1 MATGEQHPDEPT
13 PAAPAPATDEARPG
27 SSAAPEG
34 RAEEAALTARAGDTL
49 VVQRADGSIHEPNGD
64 GEPTMTFAETMH
76 ASRHHEHPG
85 DIEPPQRIALPP
97 VITLLLGIAGGVVA
111 IAGMRQ
117 VSSIVAPTFLAV
129 TLLIAVYP
137 LHKALRRVVPGALS
151 ALVLVILLYGIL
163 ASLVAGIALAA
174 AQFATELAKPTYS
187 DTYSGLVDDAIDLL
201 AGFGITQDQI
211 IDGLNS
217 FDLTSLSGVASGA
230 VDALTGT
237 TSLLLFLLT
246 VIIFLAMDAGGFPRR
261 IDAIHRSRP
270 DVADALVDFG
280 TRVRKYW
287 IVSTIFGIIVAVID
301 YVALLALG
309 VPLAATFG
317 LLAFIT
323 NYIPNVGFVL
333 GLVPPAFIA
342 LLDGGLS
349 TMLWVI
355 GIYCVANFVIQSILQ
370 PKFTGDAVGINA
382 TTAFLSLVFWA
393 FVFGALGALLAIPF
407 TLLVKSL
414 LIDRDP
420 RSRWINQFIASAP
433 DDSSSAQPV

>member
-13 PAAPAPATDEARPG
+13 PDAPAPAADDGRPG

-34 RAEEAALTARAGDTL
+34 RADEAALTARAGDTL

-64 GEPTMTFAETMH
+64 GEPTMTLAETMH

-85 DIEPPQRIALPP
+85 DLEPPQRIALPP

-137 LHKALRRVVPGALS
+137 LHKALRRVVPSALS

-187 DTYSGLVDDAIDLL
+187 DTYSDLVDGAIDLL
-201 AGFGITQDQI
+201 AGFGVTQDQI

-217 FDLTSLSGVASGA
+217 FDLTSLSGVASSA

>member
-1 MATGEQHPDEPT
+1 
-13 PAAPAPATDEARPG
+13 
-27 SSAAPEG
+27 
-34 RAEEAALTARAGDTL
+34 
-49 VVQRADGSIHEPNGD
+49 
-64 GEPTMTFAETMH
+64 MH

-85 DIEPPQRIALPP
+85 DLEPPQRIALPP

-137 LHKALRRVVPGALS
+137 LHKALRRVVPSALS

-187 DTYSGLVDDAIDLL
+187 DTYSDLVDGAIDLL
-201 AGFGITQDQI
+201 AGFGVTQDQI

-217 FDLTSLSGVASGA
+217 FDLTSLSGVASSA